1 MTRLPHTL
9 FAFVLLSAW
18 AGAQNGAQPPA
29 LTAEDKVRL
38 FRENRTLIDSLV
50 NDGVALSAAETPVKR
65 AESARSAARAVVN
78 ALAMAASADDAERV
92 VELAG
97 LFRTLARD
105 AVVPALDDAK
115 RVVSPE
121 SPDGKKL
128 RELRE
133 QAARDVSDVKASA
146 PPGGKLGARAK
157 VRDALKALDEIS
169 DALK

>member
-1 MTRLPHTL
+1 MTRLPHAL
-9 FAFVLLSAW
+9 LAFVLLSAW
-18 AGAQNGAQPPA
+18 AGAQNGAPPA

-38 FRENRTLIDSLV
+38 FRENSALIESLV

-65 AESARSAARAVVN
+65 AEHSRSAARALVN
-78 ALAMAASADDAERV
+78 AIAQAASAEDADRV

-97 LFRTLARD
+97 LFRTVARD

-115 RVVSPE
+115 RVVTPE

-133 QAARDVSDVKASA
+133 QAARDVSDVKAAA
-146 PPGGKLGARAK
+146 PPASKWSASPRVK
-157 VRDALKALDEIS
+157 DALKALDEIAN
-169 DALK
+169 ALK

>member
-1 MTRLPHTL
+1 MTRWPHTL
-9 FAFVLLSAW
+9 LAFVLLSAW
-18 AGAQNGAQPPA
+18 AGAQNGAPPA

-38 FRENRTLIDSLV
+38 FRENSALIESLV

-65 AESARSAARAVVN
+65 AEHSRSAARALVN
-78 ALAMAASADDAERV
+78 AIAQAATAEDAERV

-97 LFRTLARD
+97 LFRTVARD
-105 AVVPALDDAK
+105 GVVPALDDAK

-133 QAARDVSDVKASA
+133 QAARDVSDVRAVVPA
-146 PPGGKLGARAK
+146 TGKLGSSARVK
-157 VRDALKALDEIS
+157 DALKALDEIA